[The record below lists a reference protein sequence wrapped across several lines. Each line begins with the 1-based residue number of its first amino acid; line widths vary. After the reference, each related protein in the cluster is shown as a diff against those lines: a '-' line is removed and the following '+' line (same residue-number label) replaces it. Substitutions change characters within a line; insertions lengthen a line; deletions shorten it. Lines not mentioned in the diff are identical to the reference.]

1 VRLRPAVVLALL
13 LAASAALAG
22 CSGGKDGGPP
32 SKADEFQDLD
42 VRSTSTTGVLLG
54 VVVDEAIRPVKDAQV
69 TVSKP
74 DGSDE
79 AQATDA
85 QGRFAYGNLLAGTY
99 FVKVRHPQFAM
110 AQTSAEV
117 AAGVED
123 PPVVRVQLTRLF
135 SQQPYAETIKFDGY
149 IACAYS
155 IAVGSTCANDYTR
168 LVAGVV
174 PGCEG
179 GCLKDYN
186 VSKTA
191 GNVREFRFDLS
202 GGWQSMVLEEYWE
215 PTLGEPESHG
225 TLNFILSY
233 FNRTDTGHWWA
244 QGDGPSP
251 LRVQVDVGS
260 DGPGAQNADDLIPPE
275 GMKDLFVIF
284 GAGDTDVAVN
294 QPFSYFQTN
303 FYYAIPP
310 DGWSF
315 VRGDPMP
322 F

>member
-1 VRLRPAVVLALL
+1 MRVPLASVLL
-13 LAASAALAG
+13 LCAALAG
-22 CSGGKDGGPP
+22 CSGGNGGSPAPPGADQFKDLGVQ
-32 SKADEFQDLD
+32 A
-42 VRSTSTTGVLLG
+42 TSTTGVLLG

-69 TVSKP
+69 TLGKP
-74 DGSDE
+74 DGTD
-79 AQATDA
+79 ANATTDA
-85 QGRFAYGNLLAGTY
+85 QGRFAFGGLPAGTY
-99 FVKVRHPQFAM
+99 FVKVRAAQFSP

-117 AAGVED
+117 VAGAED
-123 PPVVRVQLTRLF
+123 PPVVRVQLVRLF

-155 IAVGSTCANDYTR
+155 FFVGSTCVNDYTR
-168 LVAGVV
+168 LAGAV

-179 GCLKDYN
+179 GCLKQYN
-186 VSKTA
+186 VSQTA
-191 GNVREFRFDLS
+191 GNIREFRFDL
-202 GGWQSMVLEEYWE
+202 GAGWQSMVMEEYWE
-215 PTLGEPESHG
+215 PTLGDPPSHG

-244 QGDGPSP
+244 QGEGASP
-251 LRVQVDVGS
+251 IRVQVDVGAH
-260 DGPGAQNADDLIPPE
+260 GPGEQNADDLIPAE

-284 GAGDTDVAVN
+284 GAGNTDIAVN

-310 DGWSF
+310 DGWSL
-315 VRGDPMP
+315 VNGDPMP